1 MLVFHIL
8 ENKVKK
14 KKVLFM
20 LVTLAENSIIKLIL
34 YYTAVSAVNLIMSI
48 NVGKRQTAYLVP
60 TEAQEVG
67 HSWGC

>member
-1 MLVFHIL
+1 
-8 ENKVKK
+8 
-14 KKVLFM
+14 M